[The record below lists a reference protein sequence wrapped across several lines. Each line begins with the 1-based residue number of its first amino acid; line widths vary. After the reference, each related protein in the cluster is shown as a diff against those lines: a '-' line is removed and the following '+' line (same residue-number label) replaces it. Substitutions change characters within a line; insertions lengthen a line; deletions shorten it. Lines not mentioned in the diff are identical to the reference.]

1 MTEKVGNYIIFDNG
15 TIAPSPSAASDLE
28 WKLRYAQSSIT
39 NQDMFQAA
47 AIIGVYRD
55 MIMNMTQKY
64 RNGVCEEIKKMEDR

>member
-1 MTEKVGNYIIFDNG
+1 MTHKVGNYIVFDNG
-15 TIAPSPSAASDLE
+15 TTCPCPTAASELE

-55 MIMNMTQKY
+55 MVMNMTQKK
-64 RNGVCEEIKKMEDR
+64 RNSICEEIKRLEG